1 MYASILPTERHPVAK
16 RIITAE
22 AETDAPK
29 PLRGAPD
36 GTGYRDMARSESSAQ
51 ELGRPADGKPTAGV
65 GGVRSSG
72 EAGNDRG
79 AKGLCPKSVSKG
91 SGAERLRKR
100 HLTERE
106 IREIG
111 AKRNLAKYPD
121 LALMTERLARKAEA
135 EPKSRFHNLY
145 RWVLHDETMRCA
157 WERVKANGGAPG
169 VDGITFQ
176 MIERGEGGAEG
187 FIKGIQKEL
196 HEKTYRA
203 SPLRRKY
210 IKKANGKMRPLGIP
224 TIKDRVVQCAV
235 KIIIEPIFEKD
246 FHDCSFG
253 FRPNRSAQD
262 AVERIAGEVKKGE
275 VLVYDADLSSYFDT
289 IPHDKLMAAL
299 EMRIADGSVLKLIR
313 QWLKACAKEPNGVM
327 KSPKGRGTPQG
338 GVISPLLSNIY
349 LHWFE
354 TIASLTAKAMG
365 QAMTIVRYADD
376 FVLLAKRWKDGFL
389 RKVEDILEGR
399 MGLTVNRE
407 KTKVLDLDA
416 ERSSLVFLGYEFRK
430 VRDRLFGTGRRYLHF
445 GPSSKSVKRVCRE
458 VHELTHSRNVLLP
471 VETVVERVNRLLK
484 GWGAF
489 YSVGYPSRVFRKVN
503 HYVLKRMARFL
514 NRKSQRYYRLKF
526 ADTYYGEMTHYGL
539 YRLAWADVRR
549 IRN

>member
-1 MYASILPTERHPVAK
+1 MYASKLLTERSPVVK
-16 RIITAE
+16 RVMV
-22 AETDAPK
+22 AETNTDAAK
-29 PLRGAPD
+29 SFCAVSG
-36 GTGYRDMARSESSAQ
+36 GTGHRDMARSECSAR

-65 GGVRSSG
+65 GGNRSSG

-79 AKGLCPKSVSKG
+79 AKGSCIVSVSNRSAGAG
-91 SGAERLRKR
+91 SLRKR
-100 HLTERE
+100 RMSAEE
-106 IREIG
+106 IASIA
-111 AKRNLAKYPD
+111 AKHRMARYPN
-121 LALMTERLARKAEA
+121 LALMRERLSRKAKA
-135 EPKSRFHNLY
+135 EPKSRFYTLY
-145 RWVLHDETMRCA
+145 GRVMDMETLRCA
-157 WERVKANGGAPG
+157 WERVKSKGGAPG
-169 VDGITFQ
+169 VDWQTFRD
-176 MIERGEGGAEG
+176 IRHGEGGEEG
-187 FIKGIQKEL
+187 FLASIQMEL
-196 HEKTYRA
+196 KAKTYRA
-203 SPLRRKY
+203 SPVRRRY
-210 IKKANGKMRPLGIP
+210 IEKANGKLRPLGIP
-224 TIKDRVVQCAV
+224 TIKDRVVQMAV
-235 KIIIEPIFEKD
+235 KLIIEPIFEAD

-253 FRPNRSAQD
+253 FRPNRSAQG
-262 AVERIAGEVKKGE
+262 AAERIAKRVKEGNA
-275 VLVYDADLSSYFDT
+275 LVYDADLSSYFDT
-289 IPHDKLMAAL
+289 IPHDKLLSAL

-313 QWLKACAKEPNGVM
+313 QWLKACAREPNGVM
-327 KSPKGRGTPQG
+327 VKPKGRGTPQG

-484 GWGAF
+484 LTGKNV
-489 YSVGYPSRVFRKVN
+489 YNTQHNRRKERI
-503 HYVLKRMARFL
+503 HG
-514 NRKSQRYYRLKF
+514 NRKSTRWKAVCGKSAR
-526 ADTYYGEMTHYGL
+526 T
-539 YRLAWADVRR
+539 V
-549 IRN
+549 

>member
-1 MYASILPTERHPVAK
+1 MTAKSYTE
-16 RIITAE
+16 E
-22 AETDAPK
+22 ET
-29 PLRGAPD
+29 R
-36 GTGYRDMARSESSAQ
+36 EI
-51 ELGRPADGKPTAGV
+51 
-65 GGVRSSG
+65 
-72 EAGNDRG
+72 
-79 AKGLCPKSVSKG
+79 
-91 SGAERLRKR
+91 AERQRLV
-100 HLTERE
+100 
-106 IREIG
+106 G
-111 AKRNLAKYPD
+111 YPH
-121 LALMTERLARKAEA
+121 LALMREKLSVKAKN
-135 EPKSRFHNLY
+135 EPKFRFYNLK
-145 RWVLHDETMRCA
+145 RLVVETETLKCA
-157 WERVKANGGAPG
+157 WAQVRANKGAPG
-169 VDGITFQ
+169 VDGVT
-176 MIERGEGGAEG
+176 IEDIEQSEGGAEAL
-187 FIKGIQKEL
+187 IAGIQKEL

-203 SPLRRKY
+203 SPVRRKY
-210 IKKANGKMRPLGIP
+210 IEKANGKLRPLGIP
-224 TIKDRVVQCAV
+224 TVKDRVVQMAV
-235 KIIIEPIFEKD
+235 KLVIEPIFEED

-262 AVERIAGEVKKGE
+262 AAERIAEKVKKGDAK
-275 VLVYDADLSSYFDT
+275 VYDADLSSYFDT
-289 IPHDKLMAAL
+289 IPHDKLLAAL

-389 RKVEDILEGR
+389 RKVEDMLEGR

-458 VHELTHSRNVLLP
+458 VHELTHSRTVLLP

-549 IRN
+549 TRT